1 MVVTRASGSVT
12 FPRDS
17 RWWQPAHV
25 RAVSR
30 RPGARV
36 WCRGPADALRGPIG
50 PLLDRIDLRVRVP
63 RLTHPGS
70 SGPRAASLS
79 RHAGARAGRPRPTA
93 APYRDTVW
101 TCNAH
106 LPGPLARRQAS
117 LTDEAEH
124 LLGDAVEASALSGR
138 GFDRVIKV
146 GRTIADM
153 EGVARVDVS
162 HIAEALSYREAFEPV
177 ERRARAS

>member
-1 MVVTRASGSVT
+1 VT
-12 FPRDS
+12 FPARFTLVAAANPCPCGFRDD
-17 RWWQPAHV
+17 PV
-25 RAVSR
+25 RVCGCR
-30 RPGARV
+30 DDQRARYQ
-36 WCRGPADALRGPIG
+36 GKLSG

-63 RLTHPGS
+63 RLTKHDLLGAATGEPS
-70 SGPRAASLS
+70 AAVRARVLD
-79 RHAGARAGRPRPTA
+79 ARDRQLHR
-93 APYRDTVW
+93 YRDTVW

-117 LTDEAEH
+117 LTDEAER

-153 EGVARVDVS
+153 EGVGRVDVG
-162 HIAEALSYREAFEPV
+162 HIAEALSYREAFEPE
-177 ERRARAS
+177 ERTARAS

>member
-1 MVVTRASGSVT
+1 
-12 FPRDS
+12 
-17 RWWQPAHV
+17 
-25 RAVSR
+25 
-30 RPGARV
+30 
-36 WCRGPADALRGPIG
+36 
-50 PLLDRIDLRVRVP
+50 
-63 RLTHPGS
+63 
-70 SGPRAASLS
+70 
-79 RHAGARAGRPRPTA
+79 
-93 APYRDTVW
+93 
-101 TCNAH
+101 
-106 LPGPLARRQAS
+106 